1 MRIRI
6 VALLLAC
13 LLVGLGILSYLT
25 GQSPLELARFAW
37 KIGLS
42 PGHAVLVS
50 PEKAKGAGG
59 AAPSAAPVAV
69 TVSRPLKRAIVEWDE
84 YTGRFDA
91 VESVEIRAR
100 VSGYLTDI
108 RFRDGQ
114 DVAAGE
120 LLFVIDPRPFER
132 ALAQAQA
139 EFEQAKVKVSN
150 AFLDVERGKPLAA
163 RNVISQKTQDDRENL
178 WRDAE
183 AALKVS
189 EAKVKTAELDLSFTR
204 VKAPVA
210 GRLGRTLV
218 TKGNYVSAGGS
229 QGSTLLTTI
238 VSQSPIYVYFDV
250 NENNAIKYKRLDGA
264 SGRGGLIG
272 ATVGVALPDEKDYPH
287 QGRLDFLDNRIDAAT
302 GTWRARAVID
312 NAGGLFSAGMFA
324 RVRMQGSP
332 EYEAL
337 LLPDEAVGTDQT
349 SRYVLIAADDG
360 STRRSPVRLGPLY
373 RGLRVVRQGVGPDDW
388 VVVKGQARLRPG
400 MKVAPKQEQIELS
413 EATAAPTAGGTP
425 ARLEKP

>member
-13 LLVGLGILSYLT
+13 LLVGLGALSYLT
-25 GQSPLELARFAW
+25 GRQPMQLAQVVWQSAT
-37 KIGLS
+37 S
-42 PGHAVLVS
+42 AVRAVPAS
-50 PEKAKGAGG
+50 PEKSQGSGG
-59 AAPSAAPVAV
+59 ATPSAAPVAV
-69 TVSRPLKRAIVEWDE
+69 TVSRPLKRSIVEWDE

-100 VSGYLTDI
+100 VSGYLTDV
-108 RFRDGQ
+108 RFKDGQ

-132 ALAQAQA
+132 ALAQAEA

-189 EAKVKTAELDLSFTR
+189 EAKVKPAELDLSFTR
-204 VKAPVA
+204 VTAPVA

-250 NENNAIKYKRLDGA
+250 NENNAIKYKRLSAANG
-264 SGRGGLIG
+264 SVGLIG
-272 ATVGVALPDEKDYPH
+272 AVVGVALPDEKEYPH

-302 GTWRARAVID
+302 GTWRARAILD

-360 STRRSPVRLGPLY
+360 ATRRSPVRLGPLY
-373 RGLRVVRQGVGPDDW
+373 RGLRVVREGVGPDDW

-400 MKVAPKQEQIELS
+400 LKVAPKQEQIELS
-413 EATAAPTAGGTP
+413 EATLAPAGGGTHL
-425 ARLEKP
+425 RLEKP